1 MRIRL
6 AVRELAERRNMNI
19 RQLSEKVG
27 ISYDTALDFWHGRQR
42 RIDLAVLVRLCV
54 ELQCK
59 PGDILIL
66 EEGEGNSLL
75 LGVET
80 VKPAYA

>member
-1 MRIRL
+1 MHVRL
-6 AVRELAERRNMNI
+6 AVRELAEQRGMNI

-42 RIDLAVLVRLCV
+42 RIDLAVLTRLCV
-54 ELQCK
+54 ELRCT
-59 PGDILIL
+59 PCDVLIL

-75 LGVET
+75 LGVEVVNT
-80 VKPAYA
+80 TYA

>member
-1 MRIRL
+1 MYVRL
-6 AVRELAERRNMNI
+6 AVRELAEQRGMNI
-19 RQLSEKVG
+19 RQLSERVG
-27 ISYDTALDFWHGRQR
+27 ISYDTALDFWHSRQR
-42 RIDLAVLVRLCV
+42 RIDLAVLTRLCV

-75 LGVET
+75 LDVET
-80 VKPAYA
+80 VDASYA